1 MKRRSFFGALAAVV
15 LSPMAMAKEKP
26 LTADTYCGAPIKF
39 IPPLQRL
46 YIKWFLINMGPKWS
60 PALFYPTAHIRFRLN
75 DFEWEESYRCLPCQI
90 APGFWLKMKDGRPE
104 FVMDDTDGV
113 PREIC
118 FFDPDAFQRQ
128 LTADTYDKFGV
139 LFGDGHGRP
148 IRVYT

>member
-1 MKRRSFFGALAAVV
+1 MKRRSFISTVVAACLAP
-15 LSPMAMAKEKP
+15 LGILKTAKDE
-26 LTADTYCGAPIKF
+26 ANDA
-39 IPPLQRL
+39 PPLQRL